1 MTYDAKEHWENIYQI
16 KKPDEMSWHQD
27 KPNTS
32 LDLIVEIDLDKS
44 AEIIDVGAGDSK
56 LVDNLTDIGFR
67 NVTVLDISSS
77 ALKKSEKRLGKK
89 ADSVKWIVS
98 DLREFETEDRYDL
111 WHDRAVLHFLTR
123 EEDIDKYVETARRF
137 LNQNGYLVVSTFSF
151 NGPKKCRG
159 LEVKQYSEDSMK
171 KLFSDFEHI
180 RSFEEEHITP
190 WGASQIFLY
199 SVFRKRRNE
208 NEY

>member
-56 LVDNLTDIGFR
+56 LVDNLIDLGFR

-77 ALKKSEKRLGKK
+77 ALEKSKKRLGEKV
-89 ADSVKWIVS
+89 DSVKWVVS
-98 DLREFETEDRYDL
+98 DLREFETKNIY
-111 WHDRAVLHFLTR
+111 
-123 EEDIDKYVETARRF
+123 
-137 LNQNGYLVVSTFSF
+137 YLF
-151 NGPKKCRG
+151 
-159 LEVKQYSEDSMK
+159 
-171 KLFSDFEHI
+171 H
-180 RSFEEEHITP
+180 
-190 WGASQIFLY
+190 
-199 SVFRKRRNE
+199 
-208 NEY
+208 

>member
-1 MTYDAKEHWENIYQI
+1 MTHDAKEHWENIYQT
-16 KKPDEMSWHQD
+16 KNPDEVSWHQD

-56 LVDNLTDIGFR
+56 LVDNLIDLGFR